1 MSASIEDKLASLG
14 ITLPVPKPP
23 VANYVPVVRTGNL
36 LFISGQLPIDGEGKM
51 LTGKLGAG
59 TDIAAGQEAAK
70 LCAINLL
77 AQMKAELGD
86 LEKVVRLVKLVAF
99 VNSAPDFVDHPKVV
113 NGASDFFVE
122 VMGDKGRHARSAVGI
137 AALPFGAAVEVEAM
151 VEVI

>member
-36 LFISGQLPIDGEGKM
+36 LFISGQLPIDGQGKM